1 MELNEEFL
9 KSLKES
15 LMALDK
21 RISVLEHIVNDVIVG
36 GYKEAADKLIDDE
49 NYSVFVDSYKGD
61 FEPYEELARKFYN
74 DEEFD
79 LGGDLYDKI
88 KELDHNAEGFDEKA
102 EVVRLL
108 DDLKAKIEE
117 TKAQAEQLVS
127 DLTAK
132 AEPEVTE
139 EVKVEEEP
147 ELDEE
152 SEEFWDQ
159 PDALKKFRAKHN
171 IKGE

>member
-1 MELNEEFL
+1 MELNEDFL

-15 LMALDK
+15 LMALDQ
-21 RISVLEHIVNDVIVG
+21 RISVLEHIVNDDIIG

-49 NYSVFVDSYKGD
+49 NYSIFVDEYKGD
-61 FEPYEELARKFYN
+61 FEPYEGIAKKYYN

-88 KELDHNAEGFDEKA
+88 KELDHSAEGFDEKA
-102 EVVRLL
+102 EVVKLL
-108 DDLKAKIEE
+108 EELKAKIEE

-127 DLTAK
+127 DLTSK
-132 AEPEVTE
+132 AEPEVVE
-139 EVKVEEEP
+139 IKKEEEP